1 VIRTLNGSVIQSSE
15 RKLQSRA
22 DRRDAFLEATRQLI
36 EERGIDSLTVK
47 AVADR
52 VDAAVGTLYT
62 YFPSKG
68 ALIAALQ
75 VEAIGQ
81 LDAAYTRAA
90 DHLDLDLAAR
100 GTDVETAAV
109 ARLVAFGRSLIA
121 VADVLPEAF
130 RLQQRLLHDRADY
143 DDHDLALVVPA
154 AFAVLARPERL
165 LRDAVALGL
174 IDEGDAF
181 DRTIAWVAGI
191 NGVLTL
197 GALTWSGNEGF
208 ALASLADTLHL
219 SLLRGWGA
227 RPGLLAAA
235 DVLVP
240 LGHMGVLLGADSR

>member
-1 VIRTLNGSVIQSSE
+1 MIQSSE
-15 RKLQSRA
+15 RRLQTRA
-22 DRRDAFLEATRQLI
+22 GRRDAFLQATRQLI
-36 EERGIDSLTVK
+36 EERGIDALTVK

-75 VEAIGQ
+75 VEAIERLG
-81 LDAAYTRAA
+81 AAYTRAA

-100 GTDVETAAV
+100 GIDVETAAL

-121 VADVLPEAF
+121 VAEVLPEEF
-130 RLQQRLLHDRADY
+130 RLQQRLLSDQAGY

-165 LRDAVALGL
+165 LRDAVALDVL
-174 IDEGDAF
+174 DEGDAF

-197 GALTWSGNEGF
+197 GSLAWSGADGF
-208 ALASLADTLHL
+208 PPAPLADTLHL
-219 SLLRGWGA
+219 GLLRGWGA
-227 RPGLLAAA
+227 HPGLLAAA
-235 DVLVP
+235 DALVP
-240 LGHMGVLLGADSR
+240 LGHVTVLLRADGR